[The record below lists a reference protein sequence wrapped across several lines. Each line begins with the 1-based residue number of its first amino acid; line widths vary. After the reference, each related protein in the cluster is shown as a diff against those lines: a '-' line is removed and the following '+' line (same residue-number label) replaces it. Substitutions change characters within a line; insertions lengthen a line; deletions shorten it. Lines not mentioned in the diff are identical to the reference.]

1 MRGVGVWL
9 GILLLAA
16 VAWLSLGSPVAGQ
29 AERLLLVAPGEV
41 TFLAEA
47 GQDDQSVSMVRLAST
62 SDTIQWTAVVSPS
75 VAWLSVSP
83 AQGSAPPVETGSSE
97 LGLYMQSNRLP
108 QGTYFAQVV
117 VTADETVINSPVI
130 VPVTLI
136 VAPELRRLYLPL
148 ISQATTLK

>member
-1 MRGVGVWL
+1 MRRWTFVLTVILVGLAWL
-9 GILLLAA
+9 GLETPAQ
-16 VAWLSLGSPVAGQ
+16 SQ
-29 AERLLLVAPGEV
+29 AERLLLVSPGEV

-47 GQDDQSVSMVRLAST
+47 GQDEQSVSLARLAST

-83 AQGSAPPVETGSSE
+83 AQGDAPPVETGASE
-97 LGLYMQSNRLP
+97 LGLYLQSNRLP

-117 VTADETVINSPVI
+117 ITADETVINSPVI
-130 VPVTLI
+130 LAVTLI

-148 ISQATTLK
+148 VLQATNLK